1 MDWLR
6 RNLVAMYGIM
16 KNNMLKSWGL
26 GIALGFLLGLIS
38 PTLKAEFKEWNSVD
52 QKLFKSYI
60 GFQLIDIGQTIDL
73 INCQRKAICPIY
85 ETNSFIGYN
94 PKLERLIITKTLG
107 TYATYKLLDS
117 NNTDTRKSSLIFAN
131 LLLMGIIINNHKHG
145 LRFEIN
151 F

>member
-1 MDWLR
+1 
-6 RNLVAMYGIM
+6 MYGNM

-85 ETNSFIGYN
+85 EANSFIGYN

-131 LLLMGIIINNHKHG
+131 FLLMGIIINNHKHG